1 MTKETNRHKSK
12 SEQNKIKSKTS
23 SISKIILIIGALILL
38 IFSAVVLIEPG
49 TKVEAGLPSTVNVDK
64 AYELRQ
70 EGIFVLDV
78 RENHEWE
85 TVHIPGATLIPLGE
99 LENRLNE
106 IPNDED
112 ILVVCRSGNRSTAAR
127 DILMNSGFKNVTSMA
142 GGMIDWVNRSYE
154 VVSGE
159 N

>member
-23 SISKIILIIGALILL
+23 SLSKIILIIGALILL

-78 RENHEWE
+78 REDHEWE